1 MEEEKVTITKAE
13 YDKLIAYNE
22 AYQILYNAL
31 SKIEYI
37 TQNDILKAEKKV
49 IVLTNKTLSK

>member
-31 SKIEYI
+31 SKIECT
-37 TQNDILKAEKKV
+37 TQFSMFSAEEKV
-49 IVLTNKTLSK
+49 KEYK

>member
-13 YDKLIAYNE
+13 YDRLKAYND

-31 SKIEYI
+31 SNIEYI
-37 TQNDILKAEKKV
+37 TQNDMLKADEKVKEY
-49 IVLTNKTLSK
+49 K

>member
-13 YDKLIAYNE
+13 YDRLKAYNE

-31 SKIEYI
+31 SSIECI
-37 TQNDILKAEKKV
+37 TQHDGFLADEKVKEY
-49 IVLTNKTLSK
+49 K

>member
-13 YDKLIAYNE
+13 YDRLKAYND

-31 SKIEYI
+31 SKIECTTQFSMFSVEEI
-37 TQNDILKAEKKV
+37 TKEYKGNI
-49 IVLTNKTLSK
+49 NK